1 VNPAIKTSEFIRA
14 CLEKLRSLYR
24 TIESVTARLGS
35 DPQDD
40 LLDRTLAERARL
52 LAEADRRMAQLDNN
66 DKSWRRTLVA
76 DNILSGIM
84 SDIER
89 SIRCTAAYDARLV
102 AVIAQ
107 RMDAIETELLR
118 INTSSNAMRAYALQ
132 NVLSRV
138 A

>member
-1 VNPAIKTSEFIRA
+1 VNPAIKTSEIIRT

-40 LLDRTLAERARL
+40 LLDRTLIERARL
-52 LAEADRRMAQLDNN
+52 LAEADNKMAQLDNN
-66 DKSWRRTLVA
+66 DKSWRRILVA
-76 DNILSGIM
+76 DNVLSGIM

-89 SIRCTAAYDARLV
+89 SIRCTAAYDTRLV
-102 AVIAQ
+102 AVIAR
-107 RMDAIETELLR
+107 RMEAIETELVR
-118 INTSSNAMRAYALQ
+118 INSSSNAMRAYAFQ
-132 NVLSRV
+132 NVISRV